1 MAGARNAPV
10 CTLEVFMQLNPKT
23 IISRAL
29 LAIALAASLVTLA
42 SAQSGNI
49 RSITFVTVKPDRI
62 GDFQAEL
69 KEVHALMKKD
79 NSARYSSVWL
89 SLTGPREYA
98 IVSYYD
104 KWAEL
109 DAGADPKTKEDAA
122 DLARLQTRMV
132 DCAASWRRTID
143 VIQPDLSLPQTGTE
157 MPKMVRVLTTL
168 VRADKYQDYLD
179 LVKSDVLPA
188 AKKSGLTTYLFS
200 ETKYGAPN
208 TQVTSVIAMDKW
220 ADQDEPLGIEK
231 ALGKDGYQA
240 LLVKVRP
247 LIVQAEVNEYRFQP
261 ELSYLPLAPS
271 K

>member
-1 MAGARNAPV
+1 
-10 CTLEVFMQLNPKT
+10 MQLNPKT
-23 IISRAL
+23 IVSRSL
-29 LAIALAASLVTLA
+29 LAAALVTSLITFA
-42 SAQSGNI
+42 SAQTGNI

-79 NSARYSSVWL
+79 SSARYSSVWM

-109 DAGADPKTKEDAA
+109 DAGADPKTKDDAA
-122 DLARLQTRMV
+122 DLARLQTRMI
-132 DCAASWRRTID
+132 DCAASWRRTIEE
-143 VIQPDLSLPQTGTE
+143 IQPDLSLPMSMD

-168 VRADKYQDYLD
+168 VRPEKYKEYLD
-179 LVKSDVLPA
+179 LVKSDVVPA
-188 AKKSGLTTYLFS
+188 AKKAGLKTYIFA
-200 ETKYGAPN
+200 EARYGAPN

-240 LLVKVRP
+240 LLGKVRP
-247 LIVQAEVNEYRFQP
+247 LIVQAEVNEYRFEA
-261 ELSYLPLAPS
+261 ELSYLPAAPAN
-271 K
+271 

>member
-1 MAGARNAPV
+1 MKIN
-10 CTLEVFMQLNPKT
+10 
-23 IISRAL
+23 SRSIVSRCLIA
-29 LAIALAASLVTLA
+29 AALAASVSTFS
-42 SAQSGNI
+42 SAQPGKI
-49 RSITFVTVKPDRI
+49 RSITFVSVKPDRI

-79 NSARYSSVWL
+79 NSTRYSSVWV

-98 IVSYYD
+98 IVSYFD
-104 KWAEL
+104 KWSEL
-109 DAGADPKTKEDAA
+109 DAGADSATKDDAA
-122 DLARLQTRMV
+122 DLARLQTRMI
-132 DCAASWRRTID
+132 DCATSWRRTIEEL
-143 VIQPDLSLPQTGTE
+143 QPDLSLPQTSME

-168 VRADKYQDYLD
+168 VRPDKYKDYLD

-188 AKKSGLTTYLFS
+188 AKKGGLTTFMFA
-200 ETKYGAPN
+200 ETRYGAPN

-220 ADQDEPLGIEK
+220 ADLDEPFGIEK

-240 LLVKVRP
+240 LLQKVRP

-261 ELSYLPLAPS
+261 ELSYLPPAPA